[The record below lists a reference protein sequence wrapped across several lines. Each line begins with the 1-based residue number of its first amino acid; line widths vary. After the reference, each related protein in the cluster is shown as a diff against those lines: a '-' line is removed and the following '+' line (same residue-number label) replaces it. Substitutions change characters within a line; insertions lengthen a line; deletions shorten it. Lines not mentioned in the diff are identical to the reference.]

1 MAAGYEVRETVT
13 QRRREDPTYY
23 VGRGAAETVMRRAS
37 RLDPDVVVTDAGLT
51 PGQTFSLGELLPDGV
66 EVLDRRRLVLR
77 LFAEGADSRAAE
89 LQVELERLRYLIL
102 PAVIT

>member
-37 RLDPDVVVTDAGLT
+37 RLDPDAVITDAGLT

-89 LQVELERLRYLIL
+89 LQVELARLRYLIL